1 MSALKGPF
9 SAIAMLVAAA
19 LLTLG
24 SAGISRADTLRDEIR
39 EFHVFLRHHPQ
50 VANELQRNPGLADNR
65 RYLDRHDDLRDFLR
79 SRPRLR
85 REIVERPRRVL
96 ANRYAWDDGYGDR
109 WRYR

>member
-1 MSALKGPF
+1 MTALKRPF
-9 SAIAMLVAAA
+9 SAIAVLVAAA

-50 VANELQRNPGLADNR
+50 LANELQRNPGLADNR

-79 SRPRLR
+79 NRPRLR

-96 ANRYAWDDGYGDR
+96 ANRYAWNDGYVDS